1 MSTFW
6 SEFIESEV
14 QRAMDNVRALREEH
28 TMCSDGSYTRIEM
41 QGFITTQEINDMLER
56 RRAGYI
62 EVKEYPITVNNVT
75 KALRIKTIYVNDKKK
90 TTVVVFE
97 DGTKEK
103 VKLEEGGSFD
113 VYNAV
118 AICIAKRVYGS
129 NSAFKKAIKD
139 NVTYQ
144 MSKERRLST
153 ERLRKNIQRAIDK
166 MAKISR

>member
-1 MSTFW
+1 MTKDDIDSLLR
-6 SEFIESEV
+6 SAYAHIDVDGSAKLV
-14 QRAMDNVRALREEH
+14 MAREEVLI
-28 TMCSDGSYTRIEM
+28 D
-41 QGFITTQEINDMLER
+41 
-56 RRAGYI
+56 
-62 EVKEYPITVNNVT
+62 K
-75 KALRIKTIYVNDKKK
+75 IYVDEKKK
-90 TTVVVFE
+90 TTVVAFE

>member
-1 MSTFW
+1 MKCIDILSITQNMEW
-6 SEFIESEV
+6 GE
-14 QRAMDNVRALREEH
+14 RAETTVVFDGFMTKDDIDSLLRSAYAHIDVDGSAKLVMAREEVLI
-28 TMCSDGSYTRIEM
+28 D
-41 QGFITTQEINDMLER
+41 
-56 RRAGYI
+56 
-62 EVKEYPITVNNVT
+62 K
-75 KALRIKTIYVNDKKK
+75 IYVNEKKK

-97 DGTKEK
+97 DGTKET